1 MNEGRSESMPKIDL
15 ISLRSRDPE
24 AQRGF
29 YGDVLGMQ
37 DTGHGTMGYGGA
49 EARLAFPQANG
60 AYRPGKTDL
69 YWKIA
74 LAVPDLDLAREQLL
88 ARDVD
93 VGPARQ
99 FLDVGYLAHLT
110 DPEGFTIELIQ
121 HWFDGN
127 RPAAPVDSSRLGGG
141 ASLNLL
147 TLRAAEISE
156 IQALCQRLGMTP
168 LSIQPI
174 DDYGFT
180 LYFFA
185 FTEDRPPN
193 SDLHAVDNRE
203 WLYQRPYTVLEI
215 QHLHDA
221 TDIAPTS
228 GEQAGYAGVAFSGLQ
243 IEEPEAG
250 RLIGAR

>member
-1 MNEGRSESMPKIDL
+1 MPKIDL
-15 ISLRSRDPE
+15 ISLRCRDPE
-24 AQRGF
+24 AQRRF
-29 YGDVLGMQ
+29 YRDVLGMQ
-37 DTGHGTMGYGGA
+37 DTGDGTVGYGGA
-49 EARLAFPQANG
+49 EARLAFPQAEA

-88 ARDVD
+88 AKGVD

-99 FLDVGYLAHLT
+99 FLDVGYLAHFT

-127 RPAAPVDSSRLGGG
+127 QPLDPVNSSRLGGG
-141 ASLNLL
+141 ACLNLL
-147 TLRAAEISE
+147 TLRATEITE
-156 IQALCQRLGMTP
+156 IQALCDSLGMAP

-193 SDLHAVDNRE
+193 GDLRAVDNRE

-221 TDIAPTS
+221 DTIAPTPE
-228 GEQAGYAGVAFSGLQ
+228 GEAGYGGVVLSG
-243 IEEPEAG
+243 IDASDPEAS